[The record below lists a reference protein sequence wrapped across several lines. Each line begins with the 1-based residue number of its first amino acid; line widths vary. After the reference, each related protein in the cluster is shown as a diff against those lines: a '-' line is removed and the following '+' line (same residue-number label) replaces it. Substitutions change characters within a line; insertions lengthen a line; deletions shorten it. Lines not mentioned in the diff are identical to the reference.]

1 MSADVEA
8 PIPGLARRQLHLFYL
23 LDVSASMGVGGK
35 IAALN
40 DAMRTVMPMLKDEV
54 SKPDRQHVEMLVRI
68 ITFSSGARWHL
79 QTPTRIEDCQDWE
92 SLEAGGVTDLG
103 QALELLS
110 DALKNTMPRRA
121 LPPCVVLI
129 SDGQPTDDWEH
140 GMGILKQLPWFRKL
154 VRVGIAMGDDAN
166 KEVIE
171 DFTGNMEMVLPAQ
184 NRDQFIAMLRW
195 ASTTITTLS
204 STGLPA
210 GTSADED
217 GPSIPAI
224 PPPPPEIVAPT
235 RVTGSSTDVT
245 W

>member
-1 MSADVEA
+1 MSSDVDA
-8 PIPGLARRQLHLFYL
+8 PIEGLAKRQLHLFYL
-23 LDVSASMGVGGK
+23 LDVSASMGTGGK

-68 ITFSSGARWHL
+68 ITFSSGASWHL
-79 QTPTRIEDCQDWE
+79 QTPTLIEDCQDWE

-110 DALKNTMPRRA
+110 DALENTMPARA

-140 GMGILKQLPWFRKL
+140 GMERLKQLPWFRKL

-204 STGLPA
+204 STGLPTGA
-210 GTSADED
+210 GDDDGD
-217 GPSIPAI
+217 GPSPPPI
-224 PPPPPEIVAPT
+224 PPPPSDMI
-235 RVTGSSTDVT
+235 SSTTDAT